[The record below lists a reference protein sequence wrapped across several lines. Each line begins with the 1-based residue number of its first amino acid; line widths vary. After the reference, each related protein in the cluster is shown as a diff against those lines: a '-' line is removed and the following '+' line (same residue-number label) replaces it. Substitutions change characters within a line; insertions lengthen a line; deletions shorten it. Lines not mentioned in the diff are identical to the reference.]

1 MIPTTHSL
9 PPRATTCERTQP
21 PHQILPQRL
30 VAGLCIVA
38 GLALAAC
45 GKQPKRPN
53 VLLVTLDTTRA
64 DFLSCYGGPQGTT
77 PNLDA
82 LAERGVRCDDAYV
95 SASVTPVSHATIMTG
110 RDNPEHGLRVLS
122 GLSGYSLPPDVPTLA
137 TTLKEAG
144 WNTAAIHSAFPV
156 SGYFGFQRGFDRFE
170 SFDGVLKTSQAGTMS
185 WDLQKL
191 QRRSDETTGLVLDE
205 LARDERPFFLWIHY
219 WDPHDPV
226 KLPPAEHLPAS
237 LPRDARGL
245 LLPTRELYAAEVSY
259 VDRQFARVLANLE
272 ERGELEDTII
282 VVVADHGEGLGDHGW
297 DFHRILYQEQVRT
310 PLILAGPGVPR
321 AVLEQTVRS
330 ADIAP
335 TIWDLVGVTSP
346 EGGSGRSLRPMWEGK
361 ETAGRSAFMDQI
373 NGYDLNAKMVEARPQ
388 DAFLYAVVD
397 TGWKLIWRPH
407 MPDASELY
415 DLRADP
421 RETRNL
427 YATERAQAVR
437 LQKLLASRGG
447 FVTAPFPPTGGGD
460 ADAVRAALTGLGY
473 AGGASAY
480 IDTRWGWFCPEHPEP
495 REQEF
500 LPCRR
505 CGAPPLLTAK

>member
-1 MIPTTHSL
+1 MVLRLASTL
-9 PPRATTCERTQP
+9 PWLIACC
-21 PHQILPQRL
+21 L
-30 VAGLCIVA
+30 V
-38 GLALAAC
+38 LAAC
-45 GKQPKRPN
+45 GKNPKRPN

-64 DFLSCYGGPQGTT
+64 DFLSCYGAPAGAT
-77 PNLDA
+77 PALDA
-82 LAERGVRCDDAYV
+82 LAARGVRCADAYV

-122 GLSGYSLPPDVPTLA
+122 GLSGYSLPENVPTLA
-137 TTLKEAG
+137 TTLKQAG

-170 SFDGVLKTSQAGTMS
+170 SFDGVLKTSLAGTMS

-191 QRRSDETTGLVLDE
+191 QRRSDETTSLVLDE
-205 LARDERPFFLWIHY
+205 LARDQRPFFLWIHY

-226 KLPPAEHLPAS
+226 KLPPAEDLPAN
-237 LPRDARGL
+237 LPRDPRGL
-245 LLPTRELYAAEVSY
+245 LLPSRELYAAEVSY
-259 VDRQFARVLANLE
+259 VDKQFERVLQDLE

-297 DFHRILYQEQVRT
+297 DYHRILYQEQVHT

-321 AVLEQTVRS
+321 AVIEATVRS

-335 TIWDLVGVTSP
+335 TIWDLVGVPQP
-346 EGGSGRSLRPMWEGK
+346 EGGSGRSLRPLWTGE
-361 ETAGRSAFMDQI
+361 ETSGRSAYMDQI
-373 NGYDLNAKMVEARPQ
+373 NGYDLNAKMVESRPQ

-397 TGWKLIWRPH
+397 AGWKLVWRPH
-407 MPDASELY
+407 MPDASELF

-421 RETRNL
+421 REARNL
-427 YATERAQAVR
+427 YSAQPAQVVR
-437 LQKLLASRGG
+437 LQKLLAARGG
-447 FVTAPFPPTGGGD
+447 FVTAPFPPQSGGD
-460 ADAVRAALTGLGY
+460 AAAVREALAGLGY

-480 IDTRWGWFCPEHPEP
+480 LDARWAWFCPEHPEA
-495 REQEF
+495 REAEP

-505 CGAPPLLTAK
+505 CGAPLLLVAK